1 MDGLSDK
8 GQMIILFSLV
18 VAGIIASLSALHA
31 QNVLAGMETSR
42 TLMVFP
48 KEEIRNLKDIAEN
61 DVHYVFFNYKLDKGE
76 FYRNFT
82 DSLKKQLNLL
92 YAQRGV
98 YAELTVFRA
107 NQNVSYN
114 VQIVYLSQEIEYN
127 ETMLCRRGGCV

>member
-61 DVHYVFFNYKLDKGE
+61 DIHYVFFNYKLDKGE